1 MALGIK
7 SAAEIALKWGRVTP
21 QRSQDYQAGITS
33 PKNSWAEKTGAAE
46 GSWAQGVTDAASRG
60 SFGRGVSKA
69 GDAKW
74 KRKTLD
80 LGVQRWPDGV
90 RKSETDFQT
99 GFSPYQQVIAGA
111 NLPPRGP
118 KGSPTNNERSRIMA
132 QLLHEA
138 KVRG

>member
-1 MALGIK
+1 MPAIK
-7 SAAEIALKWGRVTP
+7 SSAEIAGKWGRVTP
-21 QRSQDYQAGITS
+21 LRSADYQAGVTS
-33 PKNSWAEKTGAAE
+33 PKNSWQEKTSAAE
-46 GSWAQGVTDAASRG
+46 QSWAQGTSEAASSGR
-60 SFGRGVSKA
+60 FGRGVVSA

-99 GFSPYQQVIAGA
+99 GFNKYREVIQSTQ
-111 NLPPRGP
+111 LPPRGP
-118 KGSPTNNERSRIMA
+118 KGSPTNNERARIMA
-132 QLLHEA
+132 QVLHEA